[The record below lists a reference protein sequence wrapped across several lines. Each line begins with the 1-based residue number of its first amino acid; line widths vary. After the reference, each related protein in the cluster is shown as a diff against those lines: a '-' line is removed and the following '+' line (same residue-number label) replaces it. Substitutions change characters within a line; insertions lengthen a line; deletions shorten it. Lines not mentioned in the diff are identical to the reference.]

1 MIKYIKNLLKKWFGK
16 KEVEI
21 VKPQPQPQPKPE
33 HCVTHTRY
41 KKSCKA
47 CQEIVA

>member
-21 VKPQPQPQPKPE
+21 VKPQSKPE
-33 HCVTHTRY
+33 HCITHTRY

>member
-1 MIKYIKNLLKKWFGK
+1 MIKYIKNLFKKLFGK
-16 KEVEI
+16 KEAV
-21 VKPQPQPQPKPE
+21 VVPTPTPKPE
-33 HCVTHTRY
+33 HCTIHTRY

>member
-16 KEVEI
+16 KEVVVEAA
-21 VKPQPQPQPKPE
+21 PAPKPE
-33 HCVTHTRY
+33 HCTSHTRF
-41 KKSCKA
+41 KKSCNA

>member
-1 MIKYIKNLLKKWFGK
+1 MIKYIKNLFKKLFGK
-16 KEVEI
+16 KEV
-21 VKPQPQPQPKPE
+21 VVAPTPTPKPE